1 MNERTGRGARSKRP
15 DGVELQSWVA
25 IAFLA
30 FVFLTGGGSR
40 SDVSSLPFL
49 RGGAVLFG
57 CWAMIGLQRADWRRI
72 RTPLILLLALT
83 IWTAIQLVPLAPS
96 IWHGLP
102 GRELIVAA
110 DRLLGNSGLWRP
122 ITLTP
127 SETWNSLL
135 AMTVPLA
142 ALMIA
147 ARLGPED
154 VHRIMLA
161 LLAVAIVSAVFGL
174 LQIVSGGGGPAYLY
188 RITNTGSMVGLFAN
202 RNHHAVFQAC
212 AILFAATLLR
222 DELMRRQQ
230 RTAIQAG
237 LAGTAVLCTIMT
249 MLIGSRAG
257 LAAGA
262 VAFVL
267 SYAMLLPAWRARPGR
282 DDRRRPFR
290 GRASWMANWMLIIP
304 PLLVAG
310 LLAAI
315 LVLADRSTSLS
326 RVADNR
332 LAEDLRV
339 LAWPTVQQMVET
351 YWVAGAGMG
360 SFPAV
365 YRIFE
370 SDALLQPAY
379 FNHAHNDWVEIL
391 ITGGL
396 PLALISIGAGAWF
409 VRVAV
414 RGGLRNLIKGYRG
427 DYRLPVLSMVGLF
440 AAASLVDYPLRTP
453 SLQAMALILI
463 IMFACPKTAAARRE

>member
-1 MNERTGRGARSKRP
+1 M
-15 DGVELQSWVA
+15 
-25 IAFLA
+25 
-30 FVFLTGGGSR
+30 FLTGGGSR
-40 SDVSSLPFL
+40 SDIASLPLL
-49 RGGAVLFG
+49 RGGAVLFA
-57 CWAMIGLQRADWRRI
+57 CWAMVGLQRADWRRV
-72 RTPLILLLALT
+72 RVPLILLLALT
-83 IWTAIQLVPLAPS
+83 TWTAIQLIPLSPS
-96 IWHGLP
+96 IWHNLP

-110 DRLLGNSGLWRP
+110 DRLLGNSDLWRP

-142 ALMIA
+142 ALMVA

-154 VHRIMLA
+154 MHRILLA
-161 LLAVAIVSAVFGL
+161 LLAIAIVNAVLGL
-174 LQIVSGGGGPAYLY
+174 LQIAWGAGSPAYLY

-202 RNHHAVFQAC
+202 RNHHGVFQAC

-230 RTAIQAG
+230 RPAIQAG

-267 SYAMLLPAWRARPGR
+267 SYAMLLPAWRGRPGR
-282 DDRRRPFR
+282 DDHRRSSKS
-290 GRASWMANWMLIIP
+290 RASWMANWMLIVP

-315 LVLADRSTSLS
+315 LLLADRSTSLS
-326 RVADNR
+326 RVAENR
-332 LAEDLRV
+332 VAEDLRV
-339 LAWPTVQQMVET
+339 LAWPTIQQMIET
-351 YWVAGAGMG
+351 YWVTGAGMG

-379 FNHAHNDWVEIL
+379 FNRAHNDWVEIL

-396 PLALISIGAGAWF
+396 PSALIIVGAGVWF
-409 VRVAV
+409 LRAAV

-427 DYRLPVLSMVGLF
+427 DYRLPILSMVGLF
-440 AAASLVDYPLRTP
+440 AAASVVDYPLRTP
-453 SLQAMALILI
+453 SLQAMTLILI
-463 IMFACPKTAAARRE
+463 VLFACPRTAALQRE